1 MNKHLLRTA
10 VLAAAVASLAACASR
25 NTQTGEPNE
34 NNPRTAASALLT
46 SAAGGTPQPNPQSP
60 VQGTVKF
67 SQVRDLVSV
76 SGTVTGLKPNARHA
90 FHVHEKGDCSSPD
103 FNSAGGHFNP
113 TGQPHGAHNSGKHHV
128 GDMPELTTDANGT
141 ANISFN
147 SSSLIVAIK
156 APSGAFLLFVCF
168 FDSCWRLSDSAT
180 FSASPCDGEFGASFD
195 SDPNLCLLR
204 R

>member
-67 SQVRDLVSV
+67 SQVRDVVSV
-76 SGTVTGLKPNARHA
+76 SGSVTGLAPNARHA

-128 GDMPELTTDANGT
+128 GDMPELMTDANGT

-147 SSSLIVAIK
+147 SSSLKLRGPNSIIGKAVIVHA
-156 APSGAFLLFVCF
+156 APDDVNAQPSGNAGARLVCGVIKQ
-168 FDSCWRLSDSAT
+168 D
-180 FSASPCDGEFGASFD
+180 
-195 SDPNLCLLR
+195 
-204 R
+204 